1 MSFSIEERTSCVLWY
16 TETESIVTTQRRF
29 VQKFGKKI
37 TPPSNKSIKKWHRK
51 LKSTGTV
58 EKPRAHQPTVLDP
71 QPIIDHFKGN
81 PKTSLRRA
89 ANILNISH
97 VSVHN
102 ILKKHKFHPYK
113 VKIVQELHANDYAAR
128 MAFAD
133 EMLDKILH
141 SQDFLQHL
149 MFSDEAHFHIHGG
162 VNTHNCRY
170 WYTENP
176 HWTAEK
182 PLHSPRTTVWA
193 AIWDGGIIGPVF
205 FDTNVNGDNYLN
217 LLQSEFWPAFSI
229 LPDSKKFIFMQDG
242 APPHWSRTVRQ
253 WLNENLPNRWIG
265 RGSDGDTNIRWPPR
279 SPDLTPCDFFLWGFI
294 KSKVYRTQPKDINEL
309 KTKIRQ
315 AFSDV
320 TTEMLHNTMASFQNR
335 LNLVTQNY
343 GRQTEI

>member
-37 TPPSNKSIKKWHRK
+37 IPPSNKSIKKWYRK

-58 EKPRAHQPTVLDP
+58 EKPRAHQPSVLDP

-149 MFSDEAHFHIHGG
+149 QMKCWTRFCIHRISFNILCFLTKHISISTVELTLTIVVTG
-162 VNTHNCRY
+162 
-170 WYTENP
+170 
-176 HWTAEK
+176 A
-182 PLHSPRTTVWA
+182 LRTLT
-193 AIWDGGIIGPVF
+193 G
-205 FDTNVNGDNYLN
+205 
-217 LLQSEFWPAFSI
+217 Q
-229 LPDSKKFIFMQDG
+229 Q
-242 APPHWSRTVRQ
+242 
-253 WLNENLPNRWIG
+253 
-265 RGSDGDTNIRWPPR
+265 R
-279 SPDLTPCDFFLWGFI
+279 SPFI
-294 KSKVYRTQPKDINEL
+294 HLEQL
-309 KTKIRQ
+309 
-315 AFSDV
+315 
-320 TTEMLHNTMASFQNR
+320 
-335 LNLVTQNY
+335 Y
-343 GRQTEI
+343 GRPYGMGELSAQFSSIQMLMVIIT